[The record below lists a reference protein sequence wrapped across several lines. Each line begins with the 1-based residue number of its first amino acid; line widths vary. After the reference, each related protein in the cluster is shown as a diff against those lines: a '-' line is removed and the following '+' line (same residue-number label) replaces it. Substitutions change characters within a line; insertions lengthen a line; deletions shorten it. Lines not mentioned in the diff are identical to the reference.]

1 MSAIAK
7 SSLPRCGKI
16 GHLFSR
22 TRRVPGSGRR
32 QPKTPY
38 RQSYA
43 NRHEVLPPAFFS
55 KRRAKGVVAGAV
67 RTLNLTVADAL
78 YAYAVTGSAFA
89 TLLALAAPH
98 LEVFV
103 RCIFHGK
110 G

>member
-1 MSAIAK
+1 MTHS
-7 SSLPRCGKI
+7 
-16 GHLFSR
+16 
-22 TRRVPGSGRR
+22 
-32 QPKTPY
+32 

-43 NRHEVLPPAFFS
+43 DRYETLSPAFRRR
-55 KRRAKGVVAGAV
+55 RRATSLVVGTV

-89 TLLALAAPH
+89 TLLVLAAPH

>member
-1 MSAIAK
+1 MTD
-7 SSLPRCGKI
+7 
-16 GHLFSR
+16 H
-22 TRRVPGSGRR
+22 
-32 QPKTPY
+32 

-43 NRHEVLPPAFFS
+43 DHYEALSSAFRS
-55 KRRAKGVVAGAV
+55 RRRTKSVVAGAV

-78 YAYAVTGSAFA
+78 YAYAVTGSAFS
-89 TLLALAAPH
+89 TLMVLAAPH

>member
-1 MSAIAK
+1 M
-7 SSLPRCGKI
+7 
-16 GHLFSR
+16 
-22 TRRVPGSGRR
+22 
-32 QPKTPY
+32 TPY

-43 NRHEVLPPAFFS
+43 DRYEAPPSAFRS
-55 KRRAKGVVAGAV
+55 RRRAKSVVAEAV

-89 TLLALAAPH
+89 TLLVLAAPH

>member
-1 MSAIAK
+1 MTD
-7 SSLPRCGKI
+7 
-16 GHLFSR
+16 H
-22 TRRVPGSGRR
+22 
-32 QPKTPY
+32 

-43 NRHEVLPPAFFS
+43 DHYKAVLSAFRS
-55 KRRAKGVVAGAV
+55 RRRTKSVVAGAV

-78 YAYAVTGSAFA
+78 YAYAVTGSAFS
-89 TLLALAAPH
+89 TLMVLAAPH

>member
-1 MSAIAK
+1 MT
-7 SSLPRCGKI
+7 L
-16 GHLFSR
+16 
-22 TRRVPGSGRR
+22 
-32 QPKTPY
+32 Y

-43 NRHEVLPPAFFS
+43 DRLEVESSAFRV
-55 KRRAKGVVAGAV
+55 RRRTKTLAAGAV
-67 RTLNLTVADAL
+67 RTLNLTLADAL

-89 TLLALAAPH
+89 TLVVLVTPH